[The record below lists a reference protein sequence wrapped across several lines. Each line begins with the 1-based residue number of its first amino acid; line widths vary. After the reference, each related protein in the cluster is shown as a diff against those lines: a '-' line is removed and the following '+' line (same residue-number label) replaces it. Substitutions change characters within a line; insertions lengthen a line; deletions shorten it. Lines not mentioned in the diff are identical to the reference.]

1 MSDKVI
7 KGNDGSFE
15 KEIAESTTPV
25 FVDFWAEWC
34 APCRMIGPFI
44 EQIAKEY
51 DGKVKVIKCNVDE
64 CPETAAKYQVSSIPS
79 LMMFKDGKLVK
90 TTTGAL
96 PLVQMK
102 AFVDEVL

>member
-7 KGNDGSFE
+7 KGNDQSFD
-15 KEIAESTTPV
+15 KEISESATPV
-25 FVDFWAEWC
+25 FVDFWADWC

-51 DGKVKVIKCNVDE
+51 DGKLKVIKCNVDE
-64 CPETAAKYQVSSIPS
+64 CPESAAKFQVSSIPA
-79 LMMFKDGKLVK
+79 LLLFKDGKLIK

-102 AFVDEVL
+102 AFVEEAL